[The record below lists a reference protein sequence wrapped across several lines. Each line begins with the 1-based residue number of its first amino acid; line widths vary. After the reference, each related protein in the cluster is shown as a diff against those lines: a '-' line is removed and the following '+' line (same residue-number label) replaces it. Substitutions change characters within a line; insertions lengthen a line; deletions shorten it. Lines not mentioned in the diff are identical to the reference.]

1 MLSKGVKKMIVVACH
16 SAPPPIAMSRAT
28 PILMTIREMN
38 IRTTIAAIGQS
49 ILALYGVVL
58 DRQVLKD

>member
-1 MLSKGVKKMIVVACH
+1 
-16 SAPPPIAMSRAT
+16 MSRAT

-38 IRTTIAAIGQS
+38 ILTTIAAIGQS